1 MNLKFKDELEELKMR
16 YARVSQDN
24 LDMKEMLESSND
36 TARTFNQMNVLS
48 QANQKLAEEN
58 S

>member
-1 MNLKFKDELEELKMR
+1 MKKLIENEKMNLKFKDELEELKER

-36 TARTFNQMNVLS
+36 TARTFN
-48 QANQKLAEEN
+48 
-58 S
+58 